1 MLVENLTV
9 NNSCF
14 LVNKCARWLA
24 RPAPGGP
31 AAAAGGRKSPGW
43 RYRFPVGNG
52 NQTDGSRH
60 ERAVPH
66 LNEDELLAWRGL
78 LELEARVLSALDAEL
93 RDKRGMSI
101 GEFDALYQLW
111 LQPGARCRMKDL
123 ANSLLVSRGGAT
135 KLIGRLEAKGLVR
148 RVSQPGLQ
156 AVQAEL
162 TAAGESALAE
172 AMDTHFDGVRRM
184 VVSRLE
190 PDELRTLKRISE
202 RLREPDPS

>member
-1 MLVENLTV
+1 
-9 NNSCF
+9 
-14 LVNKCARWLA
+14 
-24 RPAPGGP
+24 
-31 AAAAGGRKSPGW
+31 
-43 RYRFPVGNG
+43 VGNA
-52 NQTDGSRH
+52 NQPDGSGH

-93 RDKRGMSI
+93 QDKRGMSI

-135 KLIGRLEAKGLVR
+135 KLISRLEAKGLVR

-162 TAAGESALAE
+162 TAVGESALAE

-184 VVSRLE
+184 VISRLDPAE
-190 PDELRTLKRISE
+190 VRTLKAISE
-202 RLREPDPS
+202 RLREPDPSLRGNNSDSTC

>member
-1 MLVENLTV
+1 
-9 NNSCF
+9 
-14 LVNKCARWLA
+14 
-24 RPAPGGP
+24 
-31 AAAAGGRKSPGW
+31 
-43 RYRFPVGNG
+43 VGNG
-52 NQTDGSRH
+52 NQPDGSGH

-78 LELEARVLSALDAEL
+78 LELEARVLAALDAEL
-93 RDKRGMSI
+93 QDKRGMSI
-101 GEFDALYQLW
+101 SEFDALYQLW

-135 KLIGRLEAKGLVR
+135 KLISRLEAKGLVR

-184 VVSRLE
+184 VISRLDPAE
-190 PDELRTLKRISE
+190 VRTLKRISE
-202 RLREPDPS
+202 RLREPDPSLRGNNSGSTC

>member
-1 MLVENLTV
+1 M
-9 NNSCF
+9 
-14 LVNKCARWLA
+14 AGRP
-24 RPAPGGP
+24 RPAFRVT
-31 AAAAGGRKSPGW
+31 GGRKSPGW
-43 RYRFPVGNG
+43 RYRFPVGND
-52 NQTDGSRH
+52 NQPDGSGH

-66 LNEDELLAWRGL
+66 LSEDELLAWRGL

-123 ANSLLVSRGGAT
+123 ANSLLVSRGGVT
-135 KLIGRLEAKGLVR
+135 KLISRLEAKGLVR

-162 TAAGESALAE
+162 TVAGEAALAD

-190 PDELRTLKRISE
+190 PAELRTLKRISE